1 MMVDMASGLVNSQDQ
16 DRIWI
21 ELIEMNYV
29 VFFNE
34 SCILLISWTFFGLGF

>member
-21 ELIEMNYV
+21 ELIEKNYL
-29 VFFNE
+29 VFVNE